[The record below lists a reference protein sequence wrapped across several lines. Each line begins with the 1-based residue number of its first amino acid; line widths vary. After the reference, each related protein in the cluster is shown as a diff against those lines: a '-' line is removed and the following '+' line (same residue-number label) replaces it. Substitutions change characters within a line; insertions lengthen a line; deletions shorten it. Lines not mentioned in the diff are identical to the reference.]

1 MEHDRISRQQ
11 RRAIGFGP
19 ARLGPPPSST
29 FEVHSTAHVENIAAD
44 NNINDD
50 SGTATKHDSKMHPP
64 DKGKG
69 KRVAPISSGAFSF
82 SLGAGPSKKPKGDE
96 GNNNKAAASEHV
108 GASKPR
114 SPVVSKTL
122 RQPSKTHAQTA
133 VTTPR
138 RPERPLDS
146 STAKPS
152 PRLQAMPP
160 PMSLTLTPKL
170 QKTDVTQTT
179 PTSARRAPPT
189 FSLAEASPK
198 GLGSPQIAR
207 TRPLNPVS
215 GSPFRLSGITAQ
227 KAPKPDVTA
236 ASTSV
241 AHRRNRWGGVSAK
254 AEERTQVRR
263 RMQDAPVLLQVT
275 RTMRA
280 PSPSAA
286 LAHCRVLRWA
296 AGTGAHAAD
305 EDVMVVFKSLPQEC
319 PRIGRALE
327 RIDENTRAAVW
338 FPTSELELRA
348 QRGPDSGTSD
358 GRERDGQERQDAPD
372 GQDATVCVVAHES
385 SESDKHPQEPQ
396 DGQGHAPDIRRADR
410 ADRADRPLPVLFASR
425 YLLAG
430 A

>member
-1 MEHDRISRQQ
+1 MTPAISMLSGQLHGGTPTGLQLLELAGLVLQFGLDGPNLCGGHGVLVVLLLLQRRFRRSMEHDRISRQQ

-138 RPERPLDS
+138 RPERPLNS

-227 KAPKPDVTA
+227 KAPKPDGKPLQGL
-236 ASTSV
+236 TSLSQMQ
-241 AHRRNRWGGVSAK
+241 VS
-254 AEERTQVRR
+254 Q
-263 RMQDAPVLLQVT
+263 
-275 RTMRA
+275 
-280 PSPSAA
+280 
-286 LAHCRVLRWA
+286 
-296 AGTGAHAAD
+296 
-305 EDVMVVFKSLPQEC
+305 SLPPPHPSHTAETAGVVS
-319 PRIGRALE
+319 PRKRKSA
-327 RIDENTRAAVW
+327 RK
-338 FPTSELELRA
+338 
-348 QRGPDSGTSD
+348 SG
-358 GRERDGQERQDAPD
+358 
-372 GQDATVCVVAHES
+372 
-385 SESDKHPQEPQ
+385 
-396 DGQGHAPDIRRADR
+396 
-410 ADRADRPLPVLFASR
+410 
-425 YLLAG
+425 
-430 A
+430 